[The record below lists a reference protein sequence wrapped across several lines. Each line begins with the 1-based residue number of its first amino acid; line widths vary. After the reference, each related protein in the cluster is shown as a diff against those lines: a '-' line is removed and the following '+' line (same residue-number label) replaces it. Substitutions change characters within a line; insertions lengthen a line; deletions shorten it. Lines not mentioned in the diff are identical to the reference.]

1 MRRAGRLA
9 GARTGTVSVG
19 AFTTNVQVKCTS
31 YGNMHMYMHVY
42 STSITFIYTV
52 LV

>member
-31 YGNMHMYMHVY
+31 YGHMHMYVY
-42 STSITFIYTV
+42 AYIYMYIY
-52 LV
+52 